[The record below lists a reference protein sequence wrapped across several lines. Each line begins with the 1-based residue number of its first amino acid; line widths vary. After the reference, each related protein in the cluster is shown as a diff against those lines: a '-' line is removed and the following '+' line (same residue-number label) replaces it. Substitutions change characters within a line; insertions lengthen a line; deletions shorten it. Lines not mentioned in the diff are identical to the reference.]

1 MEIEAKIDIMR
12 KNPIYLKV
20 KRSLNSL
27 QERRFRSGIV
37 SIPSLENPAEILEMR
52 YNSAEMKKVID
63 SYREKK
69 TEFDRQMDE
78 LYVKKTR
85 LENQLFKSPA

>member
-1 MEIEAKIDIMR
+1 M
-12 KNPIYLKV
+12 YLKV
-20 KRSLNSL
+20 KRYLNSL

-37 SIPSLENPAEILEMR
+37 SIPSLENPTEILEMR
-52 YNSAEMKKVID
+52 YNSAEMKEVID
-63 SYREKK
+63 CYREKK